1 VKFLVDANVLSEATK
16 AVPSEAAVDW
26 LRRHEHV
33 VAVNTVVLGELEFG
47 ILLLPSGRRRKRL
60 ESWFSNVVEI
70 LPVLDMDRETA
81 RLWAALWR
89 VVVVRP
95 AKDGWERHA
104 TAWHR
109 SPHLAATE
117 NHPRSAVGIPDPR
130 QRRHRQVQRQRCRHE
145 DPAGAEAGEVTLP

>member
-33 VAVNTVVLGELEFG
+33 VAVNAVVLGELEFG

-81 RLWAALWR
+81 RVWAALLAR
-89 VVVVRP
+89 LRKKGRAMP
-95 AKDGWERHA
+95 LKDSLIAASALQHGLAVA
-104 TAWHR
+104 TRNSGDFAHCGVK
-109 SPHLAATE
+109 L
-117 NHPRSAVGIPDPR
+117 VDPF
-130 QRRHRQVQRQRCRHE
+130 
-145 DPAGAEAGEVTLP
+145 A

>member
-16 AVPSEAAVDW
+16 AAPSEAAVDW

-81 RLWAALWR
+81 RLWAALLAR
-89 VVVVRP
+89 LRKNGRAMP
-95 AKDGWERHA
+95 LKDSLIAASALQHGLAVA
-104 TAWHR
+104 TRNSGDFAHCGVK
-109 SPHLAATE
+109 L
-117 NHPRSAVGIPDPR
+117 VDPF
-130 QRRHRQVQRQRCRHE
+130 
-145 DPAGAEAGEVTLP
+145 A

>member
-1 VKFLVDANVLSEATK
+1 MKFLVDANVLSEATK

-33 VAVNTVVLGELEFG
+33 VAVNAVVLGELEFG

-81 RLWAALWR
+81 RLWAALLAR
-89 VVVVRP
+89 LRKKGRAMP
-95 AKDGWERHA
+95 LKDSLIAASALQHGLAVA
-104 TAWHR
+104 TRNSGDFAHCGVK
-109 SPHLAATE
+109 L
-117 NHPRSAVGIPDPR
+117 VDPF
-130 QRRHRQVQRQRCRHE
+130 
-145 DPAGAEAGEVTLP
+145 A

>member
-1 VKFLVDANVLSEATK
+1 MKFLVDANVLSEATK

-81 RLWAALWR
+81 RVWAALLAR
-89 VVVVRP
+89 LRKKGRAMP
-95 AKDGWERHA
+95 LKDSLIAASALQHGLAVA
-104 TAWHR
+104 TRNSGDFAHCGVK
-109 SPHLAATE
+109 L
-117 NHPRSAVGIPDPR
+117 VDPF
-130 QRRHRQVQRQRCRHE
+130 
-145 DPAGAEAGEVTLP
+145 A